1 MSLKNSHAGT
11 NGVPMSTQLSAGEQ
25 LLDAALRSGL
35 LTSLHLQPHARAAAN
50 EGAEAVANRLIADRL
65 LTQFQAKQLLA
76 GKVRGFFLAEKFKA
90 LALIGNGQLGAVL
103 LCENLPERKLTAVK
117 MLKADDGSGRLAA
130 LERIVREGLMAVRDC
145 SNVVRVQDV
154 VRASPSPLLV
164 MDYVDGRNL
173 QQLVAQIGPLSV
185 QRAVHYIK
193 QAAVI
198 LQNVHGKRVVHK
210 GIKPGNLI
218 VDRAGVI
225 HLAEV
230 GLVTIF
236 QDLAREANPAV
247 RDDPAAG
254 GTADFLS
261 PEQAGRTGVVDHRS
275 DIYSLGATLYFLL
288 TGQGPFETEPLS
300 RKLIGHQ
307 FRQPVPVRDIRP
319 EVPVRLVEVL
329 SKMMAKNPTDR
340 YQSPSELV
348 LDLGPW
354 GQSAPAPT
362 ATELPRLLPVGYRL
376 GLVSGPGSDA
386 GTGSVMDIR
395 WSGEMNRLPAE
406 MPVNE
411 KSRIA
416 RRLETQTEPEPE
428 PEPEFEVAQEQETEM
443 PPAPRSRIINKATLD
458 NGPPTAA
465 RARLSPKSV
474 AGGKTG
480 ASVPVATAAAAP
492 AAPKIGGGTRLLLLV
507 LIGLVVAVV
516 IAGLWMI
523 ANPEPQT
530 VPTTPTVRLPAPHRN
545 EPDQTAKKDNTKTA
559 EPKVNPG
566 GIGVDPKVEPKVG
579 PTSDIVIT
587 GSGSTFIKPA
597 MDYWTRLYEQ
607 KHGVKITYT
616 GIGSTRG
623 VENMVDRVLDF
634 GCTDAFMTNKQLEK
648 ARDKH
653 GDIIHIPLALGAVVV
668 TYNLPNVKEQVRLT
682 GAVLAHIYL
691 GKIKKWN
698 DDAIT
703 ASNPGV
709 TLPDLPITVIRRS
722 DGSGTTAIWTDFL
735 NKASPLDWN
744 TDKVGT
750 SIAWPIG
757 EDAEKNDGVAKAVS
771 RKEGAIGYVELSFA
785 LERNLKFAQVKN
797 RAENF
802 VQPSL
807 ENVTSAAN
815 AALQDI
821 PPDFRFTL
829 TDPPGPD
836 SYPIVGMSWAIIYAN
851 QPGPKGKELV
861 KFLRWAIQDEAQS
874 GLKALR
880 YSPLP
885 PKLVS
890 KIDEKL
896 AGIQQ

>member
-1 MSLKNSHAGT
+1 
-11 NGVPMSTQLSAGEQ
+11 MSTQLSAGEQ

-35 LTSLHLQPHARAAAN
+35 LTSLHLQPYARTAAN

-90 LALIGNGQLGAVL
+90 LALIGSGQLGAVL
-103 LCENLPERKLTAVK
+103 LCENLPDRKLAAVK
-117 MLKADDGSGRLAA
+117 MLKAEDGSGRLAA
-130 LERIVREGLMAVRDC
+130 LERLVREGLAAVREC
-145 SNVVRVQDV
+145 PNVVRVQDL
-154 VRASPSPLLV
+154 VRTSPSPLLV

-173 QQLVAQIGPLSV
+173 QQLVAQTGPLSV
-185 QRAVHYIK
+185 QRAVHYVK
-193 QAAVI
+193 QAAVV
-198 LQNVHGKRVVHK
+198 LQNIHGKRVVHK
-210 GIKPGNLI
+210 GVKPGNLI
-218 VDRAGVI
+218 LDRAGVI
-225 HLAEV
+225 HVAEV

-254 GTADFLS
+254 GTADYLS

-275 DIYSLGATLYFLL
+275 DLYSLGATLYFLL
-288 TGQGPFETEPLS
+288 TGQGPFETEPLA

-319 EVPVRLVEVL
+319 EVPVRLAEIL
-329 SKMMAKNPTDR
+329 SKMMAKNPADR
-340 YQSPSELV
+340 YQSPADLV

-354 GQSAPAPT
+354 GQSAPAPS

-376 GLVSGPGSDA
+376 GLVSGPGGSEA
-386 GTGSVMDIR
+386 GTGSVTDIR
-395 WSGEMNRLPAE
+395 WSGEMNRAPAE
-406 MPVNE
+406 APVNE

-416 RRLETQTEPEPE
+416 RRLEAEPEPDPE
-428 PEPEFEVAQEQETEM
+428 AEPEFEVAEEPEPEM
-443 PPAPRSRIINKATLD
+443 PPAPRSRIINKAALGD
-458 NGPPTAA
+458 NGPPTAS

-474 AGGKTG
+474 VGGKT
-480 ASVPVATAAAAP
+480 AAAP
-492 AAPKIGGGTRLLLLV
+492 AAPAKASQGTRLLLLV
-507 LIGLVVAVV
+507 LISLVVAVV
-516 IAGLWMI
+516 IAGLWWI
-523 ANPEPQT
+523 ATPGSPALPTSPSKPPVVQKPEPDP
-530 VPTTPTVRLPAPHRN
+530 VG
-545 EPDQTAKKDNTKTA
+545 KKDTKV
-559 EPKVNPG
+559 EPKADPKANPG
-566 GIGVDPKVEPKVG
+566 GTGGDPKVDPKVAPV
-579 PTSDIVIT
+579 SDIVIT

-597 MDYWTRLYEQ
+597 MDYWTRLYEE
-607 KHGVKITYT
+607 KYGIKITYS

-634 GCTDAFMTNKQLEK
+634 GCTDAFMSNKQLEK

-653 GDIIHIPLALGAVVV
+653 GDIVHIPLALGAVVV
-668 TYNLPNVKEQVRLT
+668 TYNLPTVKEQVRLT

-703 ASNPGV
+703 ASNPGI

-735 NKASPLDWN
+735 NKASPLDWGP
-744 TDKVGT
+744 DKVGT
-750 SIAWPIG
+750 SITWPTG

-771 RKEGAIGYVELSFA
+771 RKEGAVGYVELSFA
-785 LERNLKFAQVKN
+785 LERNLRFAQVKN
-797 RAENF
+797 RAEKF

-807 ENVTSAAN
+807 ENVTAAAN
-815 AALQDI
+815 AALQNV
-821 PPDFRFTL
+821 PPDLRFTL
-829 TDPPGPD
+829 TDPPGED

-861 KFLRWAIQDEAQS
+861 KFLRWAIHDGQS
-874 GLKALR
+874 NLKALR

-885 PKLVS
+885 AKLVA

-896 AGIQQ
+896 SSIQ

>member
-1 MSLKNSHAGT
+1 MSLKNSPTGT

-35 LTSLHLQPHARAAAN
+35 LTSLHLQTYTRAAAN
-50 EGAEAVANRLIADRL
+50 EEAEAVANRLIADRL

-90 LALIGNGQLGAVL
+90 LALIGSGQLGAVL
-103 LCENLPERKLTAVK
+103 LCENLPDRKLAAVK
-117 MLKADDGSGRLAA
+117 MLKADEGSGRLAA
-130 LERIVREGLMAVRDC
+130 LERLVREGLATVRDC
-145 SNVVRVQDV
+145 PNIVRVQDV

-173 QQLVAQIGPLSV
+173 QQLVGQTGPLSV
-185 QRAVHYIK
+185 QRAVHYVK
-193 QAAVI
+193 QAAVV
-198 LQNVHGKRVVHK
+198 LQNVHAKRVVHK

-218 VDRAGVI
+218 LDRAGVI

-254 GTADFLS
+254 GTADYLS

-288 TGQGPFETEPLS
+288 TGQGPFETEPLA

-319 EVPVRLVEVL
+319 EVPVRLAEIV
-329 SKMMAKNPTDR
+329 SKMMAKNPSDR

-376 GLVSGPGSDA
+376 GLVAGPGGSDA
-386 GTGSVMDIR
+386 GTGAVTDIR
-395 WSGEMNRLPAE
+395 WSGETNRVPAE
-406 MPVNE
+406 APVNE
-411 KSRIA
+411 KSRIT
-416 RRLETQTEPEPE
+416 RRLEPQPEPE
-428 PEPEFEVAQEQETEM
+428 PDAEPDFEVVQEPEPEM
-443 PPAPRSRIINKATLD
+443 PPAPRSRIINKAALGGG
-458 NGPPTAA
+458 GPPTAS
-465 RARLSPKSV
+465 RPRLSPKSV
-474 AGGKTG
+474 AGGK
-480 ASVPVATAAAAP
+480 PVSTKAVD
-492 AAPKIGGGTRLLLLV
+492 APKTATGTRLLLLV
-507 LIGLVVAVV
+507 LIGLVVAIV
-516 IAGLWMI
+516 IAGLWFI
-523 ANPEPQT
+523 ATPDSPAL
-530 VPTTPTVRLPAPHRN
+530 PTSPSRPPVAHKN
-545 EPDQTAKKDNTKTA
+545 EPDSTAKKDNTKV
-559 EPKVNPG
+559 EPKIDPKVNPG
-566 GIGVDPKVEPKVG
+566 GAVGEPKIDPKIG
-579 PTSDIVIT
+579 PASDIVIT

-597 MDYWTRLYEQ
+597 MDYWTRLYEE
-607 KHGVKITYT
+607 KYGIKITYS

-668 TYNLPNVKEQVRLT
+668 IYNLPDDVKGQIRLT
-682 GAVLAHIYL
+682 GALLADIYL

-698 DDAIT
+698 DDSIA
-703 ASNPGV
+703 ASNPGI
-709 TLPDLPITVIRRS
+709 TLPDLDITVVRRS

-735 NKASPLDWN
+735 HKANPLGWGAER
-744 TDKVGT
+744 VGT
-750 SIAWPIG
+750 TITWPVG

-771 RKEGAIGYVELSFA
+771 RKKGTIGYVELSFA

-797 RAENF
+797 RAEKF

-807 ENVTSAAN
+807 ENVTAAAN
-815 AALQDI
+815 AALQEV
-821 PPDFRFTL
+821 PPDLRFTL
-829 TDPPGPD
+829 TDPPGED

-861 KFLRWAIQDEAQS
+861 KFLRWAVHDGQS
-874 GLKALR
+874 NLKALR

-885 PKLVS
+885 AKLVA

-896 AGIQQ
+896 AGIQ